1 MIGTSVQSSKEGG
14 MGNRAVYYL
23 VKDGQEEMEE
33 R

>member
-1 MIGTSVQSSKEGG
+1 MTGTSVQSSKGKK

-23 VKDGQEEMEE
+23 VKDGQEEVEE